1 MKLGLMKFYSEDIPR
16 VRLSYQENAF
26 KFLGKN
32 DPLKFFY
39 ILAKLVSMNY
49 TEESLKYRAN
59 LFKYVGLAL
68 VGTPSTIIFWIV
80 TDKTYL
86 SERFSL
92 IGSLIAT
99 LFFIFGIFLIIRG
112 IDILEIYGKKE

>member
-1 MKLGLMKFYSEDIPR
+1 
-16 VRLSYQENAF
+16 
-26 KFLGKN
+26 
-32 DPLKFFY
+32 
-39 ILAKLVSMNY
+39 MNY

-59 LFKYVGLAL
+59 LFKYTGLAL

-92 IGSLIAT
+92 IGFLIAT

>member
-1 MKLGLMKFYSEDIPR
+1 
-16 VRLSYQENAF
+16 
-26 KFLGKN
+26 
-32 DPLKFFY
+32 
-39 ILAKLVSMNY
+39 MNY

-59 LFKYVGLAL
+59 LFKYTGLAL
-68 VGTPSTIIFWIV
+68 IGTPSTIIFWIV

-92 IGSLIAT
+92 IGFLIAT

>member
-1 MKLGLMKFYSEDIPR
+1 
-16 VRLSYQENAF
+16 
-26 KFLGKN
+26 
-32 DPLKFFY
+32 
-39 ILAKLVSMNY
+39 MNY

-59 LFKYVGLAL
+59 LFKYTGLAL

-92 IGSLIAT
+92 IGFLIAM

>member
-1 MKLGLMKFYSEDIPR
+1 
-16 VRLSYQENAF
+16 
-26 KFLGKN
+26 
-32 DPLKFFY
+32 
-39 ILAKLVSMNY
+39 MNY

-59 LFKYVGLAL
+59 LFNYTGLAL

-92 IGSLIAT
+92 IGFLIAT

>member
-1 MKLGLMKFYSEDIPR
+1 
-16 VRLSYQENAF
+16 
-26 KFLGKN
+26 
-32 DPLKFFY
+32 
-39 ILAKLVSMNY
+39 MNY

-59 LFKYVGLAL
+59 LFKYTGLAL

-92 IGSLIAT
+92 IGFLIAT

-112 IDILEIYGKKE
+112 IDILEMYGKKE

>member
-1 MKLGLMKFYSEDIPR
+1 
-16 VRLSYQENAF
+16 
-26 KFLGKN
+26 
-32 DPLKFFY
+32 
-39 ILAKLVSMNY
+39 MNY